1 MRTFK
6 ALLFQVI
13 YSRLPLVISKF
24 VDVWNVFFLNVVQKI
39 HIALSNNNFYI
50 FVFGFIRICENDY
63 TNNFNKTKNAFLML
77 KKLRRVMDQASAG

>member
-39 HIALSNNNFYI
+39 HIALSVDSKFYQTTISI
-50 FVFGFIRICENDY
+50 FSCLDLSVFVKMIIQI
-63 TNNFNKTKNAFLML
+63 TLIKQKML
-77 KKLRRVMDQASAG
+77 F